1 MTYTNFKNNRY
12 KPIPTPL
19 DTIKKHDI
27 LSKEEEIK
35 FFELYHSVDD
45 SSIKEEIKETV
56 ILSNVRLIMQIV
68 NKRYIPSL
76 RMTKDD
82 LFQEGILGL
91 LTAFDKYDYK
101 SNSAFSTYAF
111 FWIDNFV
118 SKAIRNKNF
127 LVRMPDKWHNHIAKI
142 NKIKSTNP
150 DISNKELSEILKI
163 PVNIIENVINFHK
176 IEYSLFFG
184 NDSDDDETQSY
195 LNIIIP
201 NNGKIEQEE
210 LIEKEELTQNIQLAL
225 SLLTE
230 KERKVID
237 LRFGF
242 SNTTNKKKQ
251 LSLADIG
258 KILNL
263 THEGVRV
270 IEKRALSKLS
280 NDKVFNLLK
289 DYIP

>member
-1 MTYTNFKNNRY
+1 MTYTTFKNNRY

-19 DTIKKHDI
+19 DTIKKHNI

-35 FFELYHSVDD
+35 FFELYYSVDD
-45 SSIKEEIKETV
+45 SSIKEEIKETL

-68 NKRYIPSL
+68 NKRYLPSL

-101 SNSAFSTYAF
+101 SNSSFSTYAF

-127 LVRMPDKWHNHIAKI
+127 LVRMPDKWHNHISKI

-150 DISNKELSEILKI
+150 YISNKELSEILKI

-251 LSLADIG
+251 LSLSDIG

>member
-1 MTYTNFKNNRY
+1 MTYTTFKNNRY
-12 KPIPTPL
+12 KHIPTPL
-19 DTIKKHDI
+19 DTIKKHNI

-35 FFELYHSVDD
+35 FFELYHSIDD
-45 SSIKEEIKETV
+45 SSIKEEIRETI
-56 ILSNVRLIMQIV
+56 ILSNVRLILQIV

-101 SNSAFSTYAF
+101 NNSAFSTYAF
-111 FWIDNFV
+111 FWIDSSV
-118 SKAIRNKNF
+118 SKAIKNKNF
-127 LVRMPDKWHNHIAKI
+127 LVRMPDRWHNHISKI
-142 NKIKSTNP
+142 NKIKSTSP

-176 IEYSLFFG
+176 IEYSLFSG
-184 NDSDDDETQSY
+184 TDSDDDETQSY

-237 LRFGF
+237 LRFRF

-251 LSLADIG
+251 LSLADVG

-263 THEGVRV
+263 THQGVSA

>member
-1 MTYTNFKNNRY
+1 M
-12 KPIPTPL
+12 
-19 DTIKKHDI
+19 
-27 LSKEEEIK
+27 
-35 FFELYHSVDD
+35 
-45 SSIKEEIKETV
+45 
-56 ILSNVRLIMQIV
+56 
-68 NKRYIPSL
+68 
-76 RMTKDD
+76 
-82 LFQEGILGL
+82 
-91 LTAFDKYDYK
+91 
-101 SNSAFSTYAF
+101 
-111 FWIDNFV
+111 
-118 SKAIRNKNF
+118 
-127 LVRMPDKWHNHIAKI
+127 
-142 NKIKSTNP
+142 
-150 DISNKELSEILKI
+150 
-163 PVNIIENVINFHK
+163 
-176 IEYSLFFG
+176 
-184 NDSDDDETQSY
+184 
-195 LNIIIP
+195 NIIIP